1 MRSHQHRA
9 VAAKESRRKGKGTVP
24 SERGS
29 SAVSTTRDEER
40 RSTAALPSTSCK
52 YLHLLI
58 TCESYSS
65 KICGRTASPS
75 TPKKRPSS
83 NSHSNSLTPTGSSP
97 PSSDLDI
104 ESPTRR
110 LSSPQ
115 KRRQLP
121 TSLIRSVPL
130 LSLFATHS
138 AASSLLSTCQ
148 ALTRLSPSFTLPDL
162 VHLSR
167 SLQENAQML
176 AIAQA
181 QSLSNGRTFGSS
193 FDTLARTIS
202 ASSPRSEVDPS
213 ASALVAAKALDLYK
227 LPSEDERNL
236 PDPATPTPLLILT
249 TPRTVCLQC
258 ESALTLRSKPSGP
271 YSLVSPSEPVRPVL
285 VASHVCTN
293 GGCRARHAPD
303 HVEIVQE
310 GRKVWIWEEGAR
322 YHKVGEA
329 VWVTKGFSM
338 HFAALLLQQCVS
350 PGGYARVW
358 NSLHG
363 ESGEEEAEGSEGG
376 PGEEVLDEEEEDERP
391 RSRFKLSS
399 AHVWRSF
406 VIHSS
411 IEKSL
416 QRGHRLVTT
425 VRPSSETL
433 VRFVNLNLFASKNEV
448 HLLDPHTCK
457 DCSRDRRLRWK
468 GGKASEEEEAGGL
481 KWGGKSEI
489 QSVSCWSFSS
499 YPEEKES

>member
-1 MRSHQHRA
+1 
-9 VAAKESRRKGKGTVP
+9 
-24 SERGS
+24 
-29 SAVSTTRDEER
+29 
-40 RSTAALPSTSCK
+40 
-52 YLHLLI
+52 
-58 TCESYSS
+58 
-65 KICGRTASPS
+65 
-75 TPKKRPSS
+75 
-83 NSHSNSLTPTGSSP
+83 
-97 PSSDLDI
+97 
-104 ESPTRR
+104 
-110 LSSPQ
+110 
-115 KRRQLP
+115 
-121 TSLIRSVPL
+121 
-130 LSLFATHS
+130 
-138 AASSLLSTCQ
+138 
-148 ALTRLSPSFTLPDL
+148 
-162 VHLSR
+162 
-167 SLQENAQML
+167 ML